1 MVIKILTG
9 LGVTFFL
16 TIVCFVT
23 ASLIGILTCAGFC
36 SKNKAIR
43 TIAKVYNGII
53 IKIPPLVMLMLFALI
68 IMVSETTVPSS

>member
-1 MVIKILTG
+1 MAIKILAG
-9 LGVTFFL
+9 LGITFFL
-16 TIVCFVT
+16 TIVCFIT

-43 TIAKVYNGII
+43 TISKVYNGII

-68 IMVSETTVPSS
+68 VMSLVK